1 MRIVPGEKAI
11 INSDAGFFTD
21 KRAAGGAVF
30 TIGEF
35 WSWAFSDLQ
44 DNMLR
49 GEFAEF
55 IVARALGIDL
65 HIRQGWTNYDLE
77 TEDGIR
83 IEVKTSAFLQS
94 WDQNKL
100 SDLKFSGLK
109 ARAWNPIDGYDIE
122 KTYRADVYVFCVQ
135 KAKTHEEYDQFD
147 LSQWEFRVVP
157 RKDLECLGVA
167 SLSYGSL
174 CRICPEKVSYSE
186 LREAVYKDNERTL

>member
-1 MRIVPGEKAI
+1 MNFVPGRKAPTKA
-11 INSDAGFFTD
+11 DAGFFVNG
-21 KRAAGGAVF
+21 KVSGKAVF

-44 DNMLR
+44 DNTLR

-65 HIRQGWTNYDLE
+65 HIRQGWANYDLE

-83 IEVKTSAFLQS
+83 IEVKASAYLQS
-94 WDQNKL
+94 WDQSKL
-100 SDLKFSGLK
+100 SNLVFTGLK
-109 ARAWNPIDGYDIE
+109 ARAWNPIDGYEKE

-135 KAKTHEEYDQFD
+135 TAKTHEEYDQFD
-147 LSQWEFRVVP
+147 LSQWEFRVVS
-157 RKDLECLGVA
+157 RKELERLGAA

-174 CRICPEKVSYSE
+174 CRICPGRVAFGG
-186 LREAVYKDNERTL
+186 LREGFMG

>member
-1 MRIVPGEKAI
+1 MRIIPGEKARI
-11 INSDAGFFTD
+11 SSDAGFFAD
-21 KRAAGGAVF
+21 KRASGESVF

-44 DNMLR
+44 DNVLR

-65 HIRQGWTNYDLE
+65 HVRQAWTNYDLE

-83 IEVKTSAFLQS
+83 IEVKASAFLQS

-100 SDLKFSGLK
+100 SNLKFSGLK
-109 ARAWNPIDGYDIE
+109 ARTWNPIDGYDKE

-135 KAKTHEEYDQFD
+135 TAKTHEEYDQFD

-157 RKDLECLGVA
+157 RKELERLGVA

-174 CRICPEKVSYSE
+174 CRICPGKITFEG
-186 LREAVYKDNERTL
+186 LREAVYRMTGVT